1 MVNRSLFFKYNIYN
15 NFIKKGRKTYFLLD
29 FFMGLKG
36 SFIYKNLNKNYTKYE
51 SLLYNSFSNFNLLN
65 NKNFFDYFFS
75 NFDINSIPL
84 FISLKNEKKKENIF
98 FVSLINQGFFYSIYL
113 RHIWLLNNFFCLNI
127 NYINHILAK
136 QFINYKYFFIF
147 YDCIKIKLIKNIF
160 INIKKNLFI
169 KLNIKLYN
177 HKFYLFNDFFL
188 LLNFNKLKHNVNFY
202 YINKSKY
209 NILYINKIYKK
220 FNKYVYLSK
229 QFFNIKPF
237 YKNTLCNVN
246 DIYYSNKL
254 QNFINNKKLNVKY
267 KFNLFFEKKLNK
279 NKKKAL
285 IKLHTFINYFS
296 QLYLNQYLNSNKK
309 QNIVLKQYFYFYSY
323 IMKIFIKL
331 LNNFK
336 FVLFDKFNKNNS
348 IIFKLIWI
356 RIFLI
361 FLYYKKFVIFK
372 KKRISKINFLID
384 NLKLK
389 KDLLKVNKINFYFK
403 YFMKNLPEW
412 RKKIVNEKIKKFKIN
427 LQLRL
432 KYIKLIRVYKNGKD
446 FIFFNLF
453 KLRKI
458 YLRLKYKI
466 KRMQKYKKKG
476 TLKKYKLMYFIKR
489 NNLKK
494 HYILRLLGLI

>member
-1 MVNRSLFFKYNIYN
+1 
-15 NFIKKGRKTYFLLD
+15 
-29 FFMGLKG
+29 
-36 SFIYKNLNKNYTKYE
+36 
-51 SLLYNSFSNFNLLN
+51 
-65 NKNFFDYFFS
+65 
-75 NFDINSIPL
+75 
-84 FISLKNEKKKENIF
+84 
-98 FVSLINQGFFYSIYL
+98 
-113 RHIWLLNNFFCLNI
+113 
-127 NYINHILAK
+127 LAK

-348 IIFKLIWI
+348 IIFKLI
-356 RIFLI
+356 
-361 FLYYKKFVIFK
+361 
-372 KKRISKINFLID
+372 
-384 NLKLK
+384 
-389 KDLLKVNKINFYFK
+389 
-403 YFMKNLPEW
+403 
-412 RKKIVNEKIKKFKIN
+412 
-427 LQLRL
+427 
-432 KYIKLIRVYKNGKD
+432 
-446 FIFFNLF
+446 
-453 KLRKI
+453 
-458 YLRLKYKI
+458 
-466 KRMQKYKKKG
+466 
-476 TLKKYKLMYFIKR
+476 
-489 NNLKK
+489 
-494 HYILRLLGLI
+494 